1 MRFSVYRWPG
11 LTGTAPRTSTMTSL
25 RGVNVQYP
33 LTWRRRKEFRKVK
46 AKNKLLWILFEDKE
60 IEQVSYLMIK
70 RNLLEISNLT
80 TWILVKILRQLCS
93 SHDVLIEPFRPG
105 VMEKLGLGPEPLI
118 EDNPKLVNCSI
129 FQKNFPLLYAGSGH
143 ISHFV
148 VEKG

>member
-1 MRFSVYRWPG
+1 
-11 LTGTAPRTSTMTSL
+11 
-25 RGVNVQYP
+25 
-33 LTWRRRKEFRKVK
+33 
-46 AKNKLLWILFEDKE
+46 
-60 IEQVSYLMIK
+60 MIK

-118 EDNPKLVNCSI
+118 EDNPKLVDCSI